1 MQSID
6 TVPTKSSISH
16 AFRPFTM
23 PIVGP
28 ARILPSAPQTAP
40 ADDSEARSAA
50 VMLRVVSSISAVVDA
65 SSDSE
70 ASGVTARPMKRQP
83 TVIHIQA
90 LRLCSPKRYQ
100 RLPLRVYGSTEG
112 GSSALDSPGASGP
125 GRRFSIPAQ
134 NAKDGGLTLAAL
146 RVFGEGT
153 DGTRQSVGYQAKILQ
168 PFARFASHGNKTMVT
183 FNENNGVTLTA
194 AAAGRPPAAA

>member
-1 MQSID
+1 MKSSPTEATLATQSMH
-6 TVPTKSSISH
+6 TEPTERSISH
-16 AFRPFTM
+16 AFRPFMM
-23 PIVGP
+23 PIAGP

-50 VMLRVVSSISAVVDA
+50 VMLRVGSSISAVVAA

-100 RLPLRVYGSTEG
+100 RLPLRAGESSTPG
-112 GSSALDSPGASGP
+112 ASSELDSPGASGP
-125 GRRFSIPAQ
+125 VRGLPLSIRAEDNSKRQLLP
-134 NAKDGGLTLAAL
+134 GGSQ
-146 RVFGEGT
+146 
-153 DGTRQSVGYQAKILQ
+153 QSD
-168 PFARFASHGNKTMVT
+168 R
-183 FNENNGVTLTA
+183 
-194 AAAGRPPAAA
+194 

>member
-1 MQSID
+1 MH
-6 TVPTKSSISH
+6 TEPTESSISH
-16 AFRPFTM
+16 AFRPFMM
-23 PIVGP
+23 PIAGP

-50 VMLRVVSSISAVVDA
+50 VMLRDVSSISAVVAA

-100 RLPLRVYGSTEG
+100 RLPLRAGESSTPG
-112 GSSALDSPGASGP
+112 GSSELDSPGASGP
-125 GRRFSIPAQ
+125 TRGFPLSTPSRFRREAEKGNLKGRKGGTPALKVQ
-134 NAKDGGLTLAAL
+134 KIRYLYREERTLL
-146 RVFGEGT
+146 L
-153 DGTRQSVGYQAKILQ
+153 YKY
-168 PFARFASHGNKTMVT
+168 N
-183 FNENNGVTLTA
+183 
-194 AAAGRPPAAA
+194 

>member
-1 MQSID
+1 MKSSPTEETLATQSMH
-6 TVPTKSSISH
+6 TEPTESSISH
-16 AFRPFTM
+16 AFRPFMM
-23 PIVGP
+23 PIAGP

-50 VMLRVVSSISAVVDA
+50 VMLRDVSSISAVVAA

-100 RLPLRVYGSTEG
+100 RLPLRAGESSTPG
-112 GSSALDSPGASGP
+112 GSSELDSPGASGP
-125 GRRFSIPAQ
+125 ARGLPLSILSRFRREAEKGNLKKKRGKEKKGGREVRKKISLSKKIRSDIFI
-134 NAKDGGLTLAAL
+134 AKDAPYYYT
-146 RVFGEGT
+146 
-153 DGTRQSVGYQAKILQ
+153 
-168 PFARFASHGNKTMVT
+168 NK
-183 FNENNGVTLTA
+183 
-194 AAAGRPPAAA
+194 R